1 MNPPPATAAL
11 LLSALVLCATS
22 QNALRCQCP
31 KVVDEK
37 PRNIER
43 AVKSISRLPAGP
55 HCRNEQVIASV
66 LIKSKAT
73 KVCFSPAA
81 PWVKELEAKIIGK
94 PRANATTATTA
105 ATASP

>member
-22 QNALRCQCP
+22 RTLLIVLPAACTDAVKRVRYFTRNLFCAAENALRCQCP

-55 HCRNEQVIASV
+55 HCRNEQV
-66 LIKSKAT
+66 
-73 KVCFSPAA
+73 CFSPAA
-81 PWVKELEAKIIGK
+81 PWVKELEAK
-94 PRANATTATTA
+94 
-105 ATASP
+105 